1 MARDESSSEETGSR
15 SQKVRFWLSEIE
27 AAKRREKDYRKQGVR
42 VREIYDGTKSD
53 TTPFNVLFSNT
64 ETISPSLYS
73 AVPRPVVQRR
83 FKDDAPAAEAAAK
96 AAQRML
102 EFQLDT
108 NVDGYETFNDGMK
121 AIVLDALLP
130 GRGVACVKY
139 DYEAKGD
146 VLKSQLICLES
157 KSWNRVLFGYARKWS
172 KVPWLAFEIDVD
184 KEEATALFGKEK
196 AAKMRYSTDAED
208 TENEHGGK
216 RNRDEESMGER
227 KLARVYQIWDKAGGR
242 MVRYVSSDYPWGYLK
257 EEPDS
262 LGLTGF
268 YPTPKPLQFIEK
280 TDDLVPTSM
289 YTLYEN
295 QAREL
300 NRITTRINKLVD
312 AMKARG
318 LYDATLDGD
327 LQNLM
332 EAEENELIPAGKEL
346 GAVSEKG
353 LNAAIWF
360 MPLDVLQK
368 TLQQLYVSREQ
379 TKQVI
384 YEIIGISDILRGT
397 SKASETL
404 GAQQIKNQWGSLRLK
419 PKQAEVQRYAR
430 DLLRIM
436 LEIAAKHLT
445 EDQWAEMT
453 GLPYLTQQQAQQLVA
468 TAAQVKQ
475 AAMRGDQ
482 QAAQQYK
489 QMVEQSKQTV
499 TWEAV
504 LGTLKNDLQR
514 AFKVDIETNST
525 VEPEAVEDQKNVTEL
540 MTALGQFLQS
550 VGPLVLNGSMPFE
563 VAQSMMLAIS
573 RRFRFGSEIEQYL
586 RQMMPPKPPEGDG
599 AGDGGAAVAAEGKAQ
614 KAEVQRA
621 ADKLEFDKQV
631 KSLQEQLEQAKRIN
645 EDLKRKAD
653 LDIRELSVQTRE
665 TRLAEKQKL
674 AQQQIDGQKK
684 AAIGE
689 IATKQKLAAADGKV
703 RDAKA
708 KATSA
713 SSASSGSP
721 APQGATAEAPEPM
734 EAEDGMQNEKIDGIM
749 QVIQQLTQVVAQQ
762 GEQMGALLKSV
773 RAPRRKT
780 PIRGKDGKIAQV
792 MEEIVDEGGDAPQ
805 TIQ

>member
-27 AAKRREKDYRKQGVR
+27 AAKRREKDFRKQGVR
-42 VREIYDGTKSD
+42 VREIYDGTKSE
-53 TTPFNVLFSNT
+53 TTPFNILYSNV
-64 ETISPSLYS
+64 ETIFPSLYS

-83 FKDDAPAAEAAAK
+83 FKDDNQAAFAAAQ
-96 AAQRML
+96 AGQRML

-108 NVDGYETFNDGMK
+108 NVDGYETFHDGMK
-121 AIVLDALLP
+121 AAVMDALLP
-130 GRGVACVKY
+130 GRGVATVKY

-146 VLKSQLICLES
+146 VLKSQLICLGS
-157 KSWNRVLFGYARKWS
+157 KSWNRVYFGYARKWS

-196 AAKMRYSTDAED
+196 AAKMRYSTDSED
-208 TENEHGGK
+208 AENEHGSK
-216 RNRDEESMGER
+216 KNADEKSLGEM

-242 MVRYVSSDYPWGYLK
+242 KVRYVSSDYPWGYLK
-257 EEPDS
+257 EEDDT

-318 LYDATLDGD
+318 IYDSTMDGD

-346 GAVSEKG
+346 GAIAEKG

-489 QMVEQSKQTV
+489 QMVEQSKETV

-504 LGTLKNDLQR
+504 LGTLKNDIQR
-514 AFKVDIETNST
+514 SFKVDIETNST

-550 VGPLVLNGSMPFE
+550 VAPLVERGSMPFE

-586 RQMMPPKPPEGDG
+586 RQMMPPKPPAEEGQ
-599 AGDGGAAVAAEGKAQ
+599 GDGGAAAAAEGKAQ

-665 TRLAEKQKL
+665 NRLAEKQKL

-684 AAIGE
+684 QAIGA
-689 IATKQKLAAADGKV
+689 ITTKQKLAAADGKV

-708 KATSA
+708 KATGTGA
-713 SSASSGSP
+713 ASSGAP
-721 APQGATAEAPEPM
+721 APQGAAVEAPEPM
-734 EAEDGMQNEKIDGIM
+734 DAEDSMQNEKIDGIM

-792 MEEIVDEGGDAPQ
+792 VEEIVDEGGDAPQ
-805 TIQ
+805 TLQ